1 MQHSFGYVLK
11 YMLICGLS
19 HNKMDTSHINADIL
33 HKNIKDIYNEYH
45 DSLLAF
51 AKSYVMRED
60 IAQDLVQEA
69 FIRLWEKDH
78 DFFSE
83 VALRSYLFASVKNLS
98 LDYLKH
104 LDVETC
110 YAEAYMEKTSQE
122 DVIDEQFDKE
132 VMELL
137 FKTIDCLPKRC
148 REIFLLHLDGL
159 SSTEIADKLSLS
171 IDTVRTQKKRA
182 MKFLREHFQSQSSP
196 NISFTFIF
204 FKLLC
209 SI

>member
-1 MQHSFGYVLK
+1 
-11 YMLICGLS
+11 
-19 HNKMDTSHINADIL
+19 MDTSHINADIL

-104 LDVETC
+104 LDVETR
-110 YAEAYMEKTSQE
+110 YAEAYMEKH
-122 DVIDEQFDKE
+122 
-132 VMELL
+132 
-137 FKTIDCLPKRC
+137 PK
-148 REIFLLHLDGL
+148 
-159 SSTEIADKLSLS
+159 K
-171 IDTVRTQKKRA
+171 
-182 MKFLREHFQSQSSP
+182 M
-196 NISFTFIF
+196 
-204 FKLLC
+204 
-209 SI
+209 

>member
-1 MQHSFGYVLK
+1 
-11 YMLICGLS
+11 
-19 HNKMDTSHINADIL
+19 MDTSHINADIL

-104 LDVETC
+104 LDVETR

-204 FKLLC
+204 FKSLC

>member
-1 MQHSFGYVLK
+1 
-11 YMLICGLS
+11 
-19 HNKMDTSHINADIL
+19 MDTSHINADIL

-104 LDVETC
+104 LDVETR

-137 FKTIDCLPKRC
+137 LRQ
-148 REIFLLHLDGL
+148 
-159 SSTEIADKLSLS
+159 STAC
-171 IDTVRTQKKRA
+171 
-182 MKFLREHFQSQSSP
+182 P
-196 NISFTFIF
+196 NVVGKSFYCIWTD
-204 FKLLC
+204 
-209 SI
+209 

>member
-1 MQHSFGYVLK
+1 
-11 YMLICGLS
+11 
-19 HNKMDTSHINADIL
+19 MDTSHINADIL

-78 DFFSE
+78 DFFSGWLC
-83 VALRSYLFASVKNLS
+83 VLICLLQSKNLS

-104 LDVETC
+104 LDVETR

-148 REIFLLHLDGL
+148 REIFF
-159 SSTEIADKLSLS
+159 IASGRIKQHRD
-171 IDTVRTQKKRA
+171 
-182 MKFLREHFQSQSSP
+182 
-196 NISFTFIF
+196 
-204 FKLLC
+204 C
-209 SI
+209 